1 MPTLSAALRI
11 RLVLLAVLSLFV
23 AAPAFGALSAT
34 ATVSTSSSSSP
45 FNYTVNLHNTGDTN
59 IGTFWFAWTDIGY
72 DFLPTN
78 PAGVSGPAGWVDP
91 ITHNFPGD
99 GYGIEFYN
107 TSGSPIA
114 PGGTGL
120 FHFTSTNTPA
130 TIAGPSA
137 FSPYAV
143 TTSFVYGGS
152 PLSDSGFTFA
162 ATVAPEP
169 ASATLACIAGG
180 ACWLAWR
187 RQRSKS
193 SAT

>member
-11 RLVLLAVLSLFV
+11 RLVSLAVLSLFV
-23 AAPAFGALSAT
+23 TSPAFAALSAT
-34 ATVSTSSSSSP
+34 AIVSTSSTSSP
-45 FNYTVNLHNTGDTN
+45 FSYTINLKNTGDTN
-59 IGTFWFAWTDIGY
+59 IGTFWFAWTNIGY

-78 PAGVSGPAGWVDP
+78 PTGISGPAGWVDP

-99 GYGIEFYN
+99 GYGIEYYN

-120 FHFTSTNTPA
+120 FHFTSTDTLA
-130 TIAGPSA
+130 ALKADA
-137 FSPYAV
+137 FYPGNKV
-143 TTSFVYGGS
+143 TTSFVYI
-152 PLSDSGFTFA
+152 GFPETDAGFRLDA
-162 ATVAPEP
+162 GVAPEP

-193 SAT
+193 SVR